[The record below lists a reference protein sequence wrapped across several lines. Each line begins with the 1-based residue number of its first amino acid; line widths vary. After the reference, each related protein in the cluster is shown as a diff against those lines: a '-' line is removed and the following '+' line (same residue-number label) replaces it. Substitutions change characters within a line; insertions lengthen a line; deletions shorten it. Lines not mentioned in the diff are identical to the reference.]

1 MKSWTP
7 ILFIL
12 LQVVGAARPNVEK
25 SNTEKPITEKS
36 NPEIEEAT
44 FLVDF
49 KWHNPFHRDEDI
61 VTRHFDPD
69 CEATGTVHAM
79 QYKFKDLDVDL
90 PGGLAPWKDALQPF
104 LARDYL
110 GSWEA
115 IDPGGANRDLL
126 MMEYHDVPAPVREWV
141 EEQHRIPY
149 NDKIWLMGIF
159 GKPKT
164 PEGGGKP
171 VADAISADKFDEVPA
186 KDKVLIFAPGA
197 MYEILPL
204 FVAKNAKSPGCEGE
218 YLSCSMDLT
227 TPARPVYADLMHSNQ
242 PSSEISRSTKAM
254 KQTTA

>member
-7 ILFIL
+7 ILL
-12 LQVVGAARPNVEK
+12 TLVQVAAAART
-25 SNTEKPITEKS
+25 STEKL
-36 NPEIEEAT
+36 NPEIDEAT
-44 FLVDF
+44 FLIDF

-61 VTRHFDPD
+61 VTRHFEPD

-104 LARDYL
+104 LARDYP

-149 NDKIWLMGIF
+149 NDKIWLIGIF

-171 VADAISADKFDEVPA
+171 VAEGISADKFDEVPA

-197 MYEILPL
+197 MYEVLPL
-204 FVAKNAKSPGCEGE
+204 FVAKNAESPGCEGE
-218 YLSCSMDLT
+218 CLCCSMHDNSIV
-227 TPARPVYADLMHSNQ
+227 ADVY
-242 PSSEISRSTKAM
+242 
-254 KQTTA
+254 